1 MCFLDMILLSAETPF
16 FIGMSWTSAICLIIF
31 IMLLMLSAIASG
43 SETAFFSLLPNDIN
57 EMENSDNRAEK
68 LVLELRNKPKQFLA
82 TILIF
87 NNLVNVTITIFST
100 YIMSLM
106 FNLEVNPLWAFI
118 INVIIVTSL
127 LLIFGEM
134 IPKITA
140 AKSAR
145 SLATNIAPMIKFLMF
160 FFKPLSSILVH
171 STSIIDKRLA
181 KKNVNTLSITD
192 LSTAVDI
199 TTADETPADERSM
212 LQGIA
217 TFGEKEVSDIMQPRV
232 QLFAV
237 KLSTQ
242 FDNLIEM
249 VIQNGFSRIPV
260 YEDTLD
266 DIKGVL
272 YVKDLLPFLDTPD
285 FHWQR
290 LIRQA
295 FFVPE
300 NKKINDLFQDF
311 RSKKIHIAIVVDEYG
326 GTSGLVT
333 MEDVLEEIVGDI
345 RDEFDAANDNKF
357 YHKIDDNTYIFQGQ
371 TSLVDFCKVF
381 DINELYFEEIKG
393 ESDTLAG
400 LILEM
405 EGRIPV
411 AGYSTSYKEFGFVI
425 EKADK
430 RRIIEIKVT
439 YNENK

>member
-1 MCFLDMILLSAETPF
+1 MIETPF
-16 FIGMSWTSAICLIIF
+16 FLGITWVTVICLIILCV
-31 IMLLMLSAIASG
+31 LLLFSALASA

-57 EMENSDNRAEK
+57 EMENSDKRSDK
-68 LVLELRNKPKQFLA
+68 LVLELRNKPKMFLA
-82 TILIF
+82 TILIT

-100 YIMSLM
+100 YIMARM
-106 FNLEVNPLWAFI
+106 FNLAANPIWAFI
-118 INVIIVTSL
+118 INVVVVTSL

-140 AKSAR
+140 AKKAR
-145 SLATNIAPMIKFLMF
+145 SLATFLAPSINLLMVV
-160 FFKPLSSILVH
+160 FKPLSNLMVK
-171 STSIIDKRLA
+171 STTIIDKKLA
-181 KKNVNTLSITD
+181 KKNANPLSISD
-192 LSTAVDI
+192 LTTAVDI
-199 TTADETPADERSM
+199 TTADETPSEERSM

-237 KLSTQ
+237 KITTK
-242 FDNLIEM
+242 FDHLIEL
-249 VIQNGFSRIPV
+249 IIENGFSRIPV

-266 DIKGVL
+266 EIKGIL
-272 YVKDLLPFLDTPD
+272 YVKDLLPHLEEPD
-285 FHWQR
+285 FQWQDLLR
-290 LIRQA
+290 PA

-311 RSKKIHIAIVVDEYG
+311 RAKKIHIAIVVDEYG

-345 RDEFDAANDNKF
+345 SDEFDVVSENKNF
-357 YHKIDDNTYIFQGQ
+357 KKVDDKTYIFQAQ
-371 TSLVDFCKVF
+371 ISLVDFCKVF
-381 DINELYFEEIKG
+381 DINEFYFEDIKG

-405 EGRIPV
+405 EGRIPQ
-411 AGYSTSYKEFGFVI
+411 AGFSISYKEFVFQI

-430 RRIIEIKVT
+430 RRIIEIKVV
-439 YNENK
+439 YNEKVDE

>member
-16 FIGMSWTSAICLIIF
+16 FIGLSWTSAICLIIF
-31 IMLLMLSAIASG
+31 IMLLLLSAIASG

-181 KKNVNTLSITD
+181 KKNVNSLSITD
-192 LSTAVDI
+192 LSTAVDL

-266 DIKGVL
+266 DIKGIL
-272 YVKDLLPFLDTPD
+272 YVKDLLPFLDTSD

>member
-31 IMLLMLSAIASG
+31 IMLLLLSAIASG

-181 KKNVNTLSITD
+181 KKNVNSLSITD
-192 LSTAVDI
+192 LSTAVDL

-266 DIKGVL
+266 DIKGIL

-357 YHKIDDNTYIFQGQ
+357 YHKIDETTYIFQGQ

>member
-1 MCFLDMILLSAETPF
+1 MIEAPF
-16 FIGMSWTSAICLIIF
+16 FLGITWVTVICLVILCV
-31 IMLLMLSAIASG
+31 LLLFSALASA

-57 EMENSDNRAEK
+57 EMENSDRRADK
-68 LVLELRNKPKQFLA
+68 LVLELRNNPKRFLA
-82 TILIF
+82 TILIT

-100 YIMSLM
+100 YIMSRM
-106 FNLEVNPLWAFI
+106 FNLAANPVWAFI
-118 INVIIVTSL
+118 INVVAVTSL

-140 AKSAR
+140 AKKAR
-145 SLATNIAPMIKFLMF
+145 ALATALAPTIKVLMVVF
-160 FFKPLSSILVH
+160 RPLSTLLVK
-171 STSIIDKRLA
+171 STAVIDKRLA
-181 KKNVNTLSITD
+181 KKNVNALSITD
-192 LSTAVDI
+192 LTTAVDI
-199 TTADETPADERSM
+199 TTAEETPSEERSM

-217 TFGEKEVSDIMQPRV
+217 TFGEKEVSDVMQPRV
-232 QLFAV
+232 RLFAV
-237 KLSTQ
+237 KMSTE
-242 FDNLIEM
+242 FDHLIEL
-249 VIQNGFSRIPV
+249 IIENGFSRIPV

-266 DIKGVL
+266 EIKGIL
-272 YVKDLLPFLDTPD
+272 YVKDLLPHLEEKDYQ
-285 FHWQR
+285 WQELLR
-290 LIRQA
+290 PA

-345 RDEFDAANDNKF
+345 SDEFDVVVENQNYK
-357 YHKIDDNTYIFQGQ
+357 KIDDKTYVFKAQ

-381 DINELYFEEIKG
+381 DINESYFEDIKG

-405 EGRIPV
+405 EGRIPR
-411 AGYSTSYKEFGFVI
+411 AGFSTSYKEFAFQI

-430 RRIIEIKVT
+430 RRIIEIKVI
-439 YNENK
+439 YNEKSDD

>member
-1 MCFLDMILLSAETPF
+1 MLLSQF
-16 FIGMSWTSAICLIIF
+16 FLGIDTVTILCLVIMCVLLLFSALA
-31 IMLLMLSAIASG
+31 SA

-57 EMENSDNRAEK
+57 EMENSDRRSDK
-68 LVLELRNKPKQFLA
+68 LVLELRQKPKEILA
-82 TILIF
+82 TILIT
-87 NNLVNVTITIFST
+87 NNLVNVTITIFSV
-100 YIMSLM
+100 YIMKRM
-106 FNLEVNPLWAFI
+106 FNFDANPVWAFI
-118 INVIIVTSL
+118 INVVVVTSL

-140 AKSAR
+140 AKKAR
-145 SLATNIAPMIKFLMF
+145 SLSTNLAPTIKVLMVV
-160 FFKPLSSILVH
+160 FKPLSSVLVK
-171 STSIIDKRLA
+171 STVLIDKRLA
-181 KKNVNTLSITD
+181 KKTVNQLTITD
-192 LSTAVDI
+192 LTTAVDI
-199 TTADETPADERSM
+199 TTDDETPSEERSM

-237 KLSTQ
+237 KVSTK
-242 FDNLIEM
+242 FDHLIEL
-249 VIQNGFSRIPV
+249 IIENGFSRIPV

-266 DIKGVL
+266 EIKGIL
-272 YVKDLLPFLDTPD
+272 YVKDLLPHLEEPD
-285 FHWQR
+285 FQWQNLLR
-290 LIRQA
+290 PA

-311 RSKKIHIAIVVDEYG
+311 RAKKIHIAIVVDEYG

-345 RDEFDAANDNKF
+345 SDEFDVVAENQNYKR
-357 YHKIDDNTYIFQGQ
+357 IDKNTYLFKAQ

-381 DINELYFEEIKG
+381 DINELYFESIKG

-405 EGRIPV
+405 EGRIPQ
-411 AGYSTSYKEFGFVI
+411 AGFSTSYKEFVFKI
-425 EKADK
+425 EKADR

-439 YNENK
+439 YNEKADA

>member
-31 IMLLMLSAIASG
+31 IMLLLLSAIASG

-118 INVIIVTSL
+118 INAIIVTYL

-266 DIKGVL
+266 DIKGIL

>member
-16 FIGMSWTSAICLIIF
+16 FIGLSWTSAICLIIF
-31 IMLLMLSAIASG
+31 IMLLLLSAIASG

-192 LSTAVDI
+192 LSTAVDL

-266 DIKGVL
+266 DIKGIL

-439 YNENK
+439 YNENN

>member
-16 FIGMSWTSAICLIIF
+16 FIGLSWTSAICLIIF
-31 IMLLMLSAIASG
+31 IMLLLLSAIASG

-192 LSTAVDI
+192 LSTAVDL

-266 DIKGVL
+266 DIKGIL

-357 YHKIDDNTYIFQGQ
+357 YHKIDDTTYIFQGQ

>member
-1 MCFLDMILLSAETPF
+1 MIETPF
-16 FIGMSWTSAICLIIF
+16 FLGITWVTVVCLVILCVLLLCSALA
-31 IMLLMLSAIASG
+31 SA

-57 EMENSDNRAEK
+57 EMENSDRRSDK
-68 LVLELRNKPKQFLA
+68 LVLDLRNNPKRFLA
-82 TILIF
+82 TILIT

-100 YIMSLM
+100 YIMARM
-106 FNLEVNPLWAFI
+106 FNLAANPVWAFI
-118 INVIIVTSL
+118 INVVVVTSL

-140 AKSAR
+140 AKRAR
-145 SLATNIAPMIKFLMF
+145 RLATALAPTISVLVVV
-160 FFKPLSSILVH
+160 FKPLSNVLIK
-171 STSIIDKRLA
+171 STVVIDKKLA
-181 KKNVNTLSITD
+181 KKNANTLSISD
-192 LSTAVDI
+192 LTTAVDI
-199 TTADETPADERSM
+199 TTAEETPSEERSM

-232 QLFAV
+232 RLFAV
-237 KLSTQ
+237 KVNTD
-242 FDNLIEM
+242 FKHLIDLIIE
-249 VIQNGFSRIPV
+249 NGFSRIPV

-266 DIKGVL
+266 EIKGIL
-272 YVKDLLPFLDTPD
+272 YVKDLLPHLEDSEFK
-285 FHWQR
+285 WQSLLR
-290 LIRQA
+290 PA

-311 RSKKIHIAIVVDEYG
+311 RAKKIHIAIVVDEYG

-345 RDEFDAANDNKF
+345 RDEFDAVVENKN
-357 YHKIDDNTYIFQGQ
+357 YKKIDDKTYIFQAQ

-381 DINELYFEEIKG
+381 DINELYFEDIKG

-405 EGRIPV
+405 EGRIPQ
-411 AGYSTSYKEFGFVI
+411 AGFSTSYKEFAFQI

-430 RRIIEIKVT
+430 RRIIEIKVV
-439 YNENK
+439 YNEKAAD